1 MARSSHII
9 VGAQMSVMIPGSTP
23 VKPRSATPTIC
34 SDLSRMVT
42 HRPRTAGSLP
52 NRRVQKS

>member
-1 MARSSHII
+1 MARSSHIMF
-9 VGAQMSVMIPGSTP
+9 GAQMSVMIPGSTP
-23 VKPRSATPTIC
+23 VKPCSATPTIC
-34 SDLSRMVT
+34 SGFSRIVT